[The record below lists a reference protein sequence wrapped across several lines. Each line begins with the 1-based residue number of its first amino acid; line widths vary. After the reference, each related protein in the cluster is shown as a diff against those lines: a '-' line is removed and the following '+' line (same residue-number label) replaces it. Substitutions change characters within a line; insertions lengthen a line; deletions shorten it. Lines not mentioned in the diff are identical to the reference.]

1 MSDSKSNIRIKS
13 NVFLRSSDSLSDGD
27 HPEMDAAFAAQILD
41 GSALIKLKKRAD
53 ENGVEI
59 AFSDIQKRI
68 LNGESNIRAAEQF
81 IQIAESAS
89 KEILSVQM
97 TEESGQTA
105 ESNTGAELLAKNDAG
120 AEILSVQM
128 TEELG
133 QPTESAEGTEL
144 LSVQMNDDPD
154 QTAESVEAAEN
165 LPAQTAKEEEKAV
178 ESAEAAEIL
187 PTQTAKEAEQA
198 AESADPAAG
207 TSEKPKPESLT
218 FGELTERGFSD
229 EKTLIVCADGGY
241 AKYVSFL
248 LHKNNIPHTL
258 MNDALAQAPMR
269 HFADVLWDCH
279 DKVINRENFVKRFT
293 ARCSSDAARA
303 DECFDALCGFAG
315 SAPSDGLDIGALAKS
330 IMDGR
335 VPYSVFSERHS
346 NVTVAAADDIKD
358 GQFKRVYILEN
369 GADSALTEREFAT
382 EKLILTIADCPA
394 LVSGGTGSFAAL
406 DGTGNAAIGLDKDD
420 TDCLSFIGGSVGDAV
435 RKQAYIS
442 QNVKCGDEIR
452 LELNGGVYDVVHN
465 GMVIAKTAEAFSER
479 VLSEFGERKYF
490 DKLPQSLGGLIVI
503 GVTAVVSCCSAEE
516 FGEAVPLQFRDR
528 NFWLGVEISGFAA
541 KI

>member
-13 NVFLRSSDSLSDGD
+13 NVFLRSSESLSDGD
-27 HPEMDAAFAAQILD
+27 HPERDAAFAAQILD
-41 GSALIKLKKRAD
+41 ESALMKLKKRAD
-53 ENGVEI
+53 ENGVDI
-59 AFSDIQKRI
+59 AFSDLQKRI
-68 LNGESNIRAAEQF
+68 LNGERNIRAAEQF

-105 ESNTGAELLAKNDAG
+105 ESDTGAELLAKNDAG

-133 QPTESAEGTEL
+133 LPAESGEGSEL
-144 LSVQMNDDPD
+144 LSVQMADDPD
-154 QTAESVEAAEN
+154 QTAESVETAES
-165 LPAQTAKEEEKAV
+165 LPAQTAKEEEQAA

-187 PTQTAKEAEQA
+187 PVQTAKEEEQA
-198 AESADPAAG
+198 AESPDPAAG
-207 TSEKPKPESLT
+207 SSEKPKPEGLT
-218 FGELTERGFSD
+218 FGELTEHGFGD
-229 EKTLIVCADGGY
+229 EKTLIVCSDGGY

-248 LHKNNIPHTL
+248 LHQNNIPHTL
-258 MNDALAQAPMR
+258 MNDASAQAPMR

-279 DKVINRENFVKRFT
+279 DKVINRDNFVKRFT
-293 ARCSSDAARA
+293 ARCSSDAACA

-335 VPYSVFSERHS
+335 VPDSVFGERLS
-346 NVTVAAADDIKD
+346 IVTVAAADDVND
-358 GQFKRVYILEN
+358 GQYGRAYVLEN
-369 GADSALTEREFAT
+369 GADSALTERELAA
-382 EKLILTIADCPA
+382 EKLLLTIADCPA
-394 LVSGGTGSFAAL
+394 LVSGGAGGFAAL
-406 DGTGNAAIGLDKDD
+406 DGAGNAAIGLDKDD

-465 GMVIAKTAEAFSER
+465 GMVIAKTAEVFSER
-479 VLSEFGERKYF
+479 VLSEFGGKKYF
-490 DKLPQSLGGLIVI
+490 DQLPQSLGGLIVTD
-503 GVTAVVSCCSAEE
+503 VTAVVSCRSAEE
-516 FGEAVPLQFRDR
+516 FGETVPSQFRDR

-541 KI
+541 QI